1 MKLRLGA
8 RGSALSLA
16 QAGLVARG
24 LAPWAEV
31 EIVTVKTTGDRK
43 SASGAAISWKGE
55 FTKELDDAL
64 LARRVEFAVH
74 SLKDVPATLPEGL
87 ALSAVPLR
95 EDPSDVLVAHPPR
108 PFSDLPQGARVG
120 TSSPRRKAQL
130 LAARP
135 DLLVL
140 EARGNVETRI
150 ERLREGRF
158 DAIVLA
164 RAGLARLGRLEE
176 ISDVFSP
183 DVLLPAVG
191 QGALA
196 LVSREEDG
204 EVRALLARLD
214 DADSHASV
222 LAERS
227 LLAALEVGCRAPVA
241 GRASVMSG
249 ELRLQAGVFSGD
261 GSRVLREEGSGPAA
275 ECIALGRAVAEKL
288 LARGAAE
295 LIGEGRR

>member
-16 QAGLVARG
+16 QAGLVARS
-24 LAPWAEV
+24 LNFWAQV
-31 EIVTVKTTGDRK
+31 EIVKVKTTGDRL
-43 SASGAAISWKGE
+43 SAEGVAISWKGD
-55 FTKELDDAL
+55 FTKELDEAL
-64 LARRVEFAVH
+64 LEGRVDFAVH
-74 SLKDVPATLPEGL
+74 SLKDVPAALPEGL
-87 ALSAVPLR
+87 ALAAVPLR
-95 EDPSDVLVAHPPR
+95 EDPSDVLVAHPQR
-108 PFSDLPQGARVG
+108 PFSELPQGARVG

-135 DLLVL
+135 DLRVV
-140 EARGNVETRI
+140 EVRGNVETRI
-150 ERLREGRF
+150 RRLREGRF

-164 RAGLARLGRLEE
+164 RAGLARLGMLEE
-176 ISDVFSP
+176 IGEVFSP

-196 LVSREEDG
+196 LVSRAEEG

-227 LLAALEVGCRAPVA
+227 LLAVLEAGCRAPVA
-241 GRASVMSG
+241 GRARVQGG
-249 ELRLQAGVFSGD
+249 ELQLTAGVFSED
-261 GSRVLREEGSGPAA
+261 GSHVLREEGSGRAA
-275 ECIALGRAVAEKL
+275 EGIAVGRAVAERL

-295 LIGEGRR
+295 WIGGGRQ